1 MDRVNKFYELP
12 EFRDLRGLPEK
23 LVEKEQELDES
34 LGDSYTFSKKIYTG
48 NGSSIYLGKIN
59 SWYFLSGPNRDFE
72 VFEDKKL
79 ILLHIKQRFDEAVR
93 SAEQAGEIDSSWKG
107 FWNREIESL

>member
-12 EFRDLRGLPEK
+12 EFSDLQGLPEK
-23 LVEKEQELDES
+23 IVEKEQELDES
-34 LGDSYTFSKKIYTG
+34 LGDTYTFSKKIYTG
-48 NGSSIYLGKIN
+48 DGRNIYLGKIN
-59 SWYFLSGPNRDFE
+59 SWYFLAGPAKDFK

-79 ILLHIKQRFDEAVR
+79 ILLHIKQRFDEANS
-93 SAEQAGEIDSSWKG
+93 SAEQEGEIDLSWKG